1 MEWNKWRFAETK
13 PRFASAVITGH
24 HVSNGSIGVSFG
36 SSVAKAV
43 LMSIN
48 CYKRI
53 SHPIICI
60 KVDK

>member
-1 MEWNKWRFAETK
+1 MEWIKWRFAETK
-13 PRFASAVITGH
+13 PRFSRTVITGH

-48 CYKRI
+48 YLQRDKSSDNI
-53 SHPIICI
+53 I